1 MPYPLDDATAN
12 RLVNLFPRVLQRERE
27 PVQAAL
33 TLLLEAEE
41 ARRGAPDA
49 TGALGA
55 LALLQGTVLKEEY
68 DLSTHAHHDA
78 WRVDALVA
86 DVRGLIHVNARHGFA
101 AGDALLRGVVG
112 ALKGAFPG
120 ARVVRLHGDCFAALL
135 VPSSGLQLDEGAGNG
150 SAARAEAALT
160 EAARAALPAG
170 AELPGFTL
178 AQLSLA
184 VRSPSHW
191 QVLGPLVWA
200 ELERAFALARMGGE
214 RGVQRRTLELAGAV
228 PLTP

>member
-12 RLVNLFPRVLQRERE
+12 RLVSLFPRVLQRERE

-49 TGALGA
+49 TGAASA
-55 LALLQGTVLKEEY
+55 LALLQGTLLKEEY
-68 DLSTHAHHDA
+68 DLSTHAHHA
-78 WRVDALVA
+78 SWRVDALVA
-86 DVRGLIHVNARHGFA
+86 DVQGLIHVNAAQGFA
-101 AGDALLRGVVG
+101 AGDALLRGAVA
-112 ALKGAFPG
+112 ALRATFPG

-135 VPSSGLQLDEGAGNG
+135 APSSGLQLAGD
-150 SAARAEAALT
+150 SAARALGALQA
-160 EAARAALPAG
+160 AAREALPA
-170 AELPGFTL
+170 AAQVPGFTL
-178 AQLSLA
+178 AQLSLR
-184 VRSPSHW
+184 VSSPSHW

-200 ELERAFALARMGGE
+200 ELERAYALARLGGAA
-214 RGVQRRTLELAGAV
+214 GVQQRALELAGAV

>member
-49 TGALGA
+49 TGAQSA
-55 LALLQGTVLKEEY
+55 LALLQGPLLKEEY
-68 DLSTHAHHDA
+68 DLSTHAHHES

-86 DVRGLIHVNARHGFA
+86 DVQGLIHVNAQHGFA
-101 AGDALLRGVVG
+101 AGDALLRAVVG
-112 ALKGAFPG
+112 ALRECFPG

-135 VPSSGLQLDEGAGNG
+135 APSSGLQLAAD
-150 SAARAEAALT
+150 SAARALGALRA
-160 EAARAALPAG
+160 AAREALPAQ
-170 AELPGFTL
+170 AQAPGFTL
-178 AQLSLA
+178 AQLSLR
-184 VRSPSHW
+184 VSSPSHW

-200 ELERAFALARMGGE
+200 ELERAYALARLGGAA
-214 RGVQRRTLELAGAV
+214 GVQQRSLELAGAV

>member
-49 TGALGA
+49 TGAHSA
-55 LALLQGTVLKEEY
+55 LALLQGTLLKEEY
-68 DLSTHAHHDA
+68 DLSTHAHHDS
-78 WRVDALVA
+78 WRVDALLA
-86 DVRGLIHVNARHGFA
+86 DVQGLIHVNARHGFA
-101 AGDALLRGVVG
+101 TGDALLRAGVA
-112 ALKGAFPG
+112 ALRQVFPG
-120 ARVVRLHGDCFAALL
+120 ARVVRLHGDLFAALL
-135 VPSSGLQLDEGAGNG
+135 APSSGLQLQADSAGR
-150 SAARAEAALT
+150 AREALQA
-160 EAARAALPAG
+160 AARAALPAQ
-170 AELPGFTL
+170 AEVPGFTL
-178 AQLSLA
+178 AQLSLR
-184 VRSPSHW
+184 VSSPSHW

-200 ELERAFALARMGGE
+200 ELERAFALARMGGATD
-214 RGVQRRTLELAGAV
+214 VQQRTLELAGAV

>member
-33 TLLLEAEE
+33 ALLLEAEE
-41 ARRGAPDA
+41 QRRGAADA
-49 TGALGA
+49 TGASSA
-55 LALLQGTVLKEEY
+55 LALLQGTLLKEEY

-101 AGDALLRGVVG
+101 TGDTLLRGVVA
-112 ALKGAFPG
+112 ALRSTFPG
-120 ARVVRLHGDCFAALL
+120 ARLVRLHGDCFAALL
-135 VPSSGLQLDEGAGNG
+135 APSSGLTLAAQSGAQ
-150 SAARAEAALT
+150 ARAALEA
-160 EAARAALPAG
+160 AARAALPAE
-170 AELPGFTL
+170 AEVPGFTL
-178 AQLSLA
+178 AQLSLR
-184 VRSPSHW
+184 VRAPSHW

-200 ELERAFALARMGGE
+200 ELERAFVLARMGGAE
-214 RGVQRRTLELAGAV
+214 GVQERTLELAGTVAV
-228 PLTP
+228 TP